1 MIYRVEI
8 WPKDD
13 VPDVRGLGL
22 VKDIQDLGI
31 NHVSSV
37 RVIDVYWIDAGL
49 RPGELNMLCQK
60 LLADPL
66 IQNYLCEP
74 GDMLQEKNN
83 EDHHTIEVAYNAGV
97 SDPIEDTIMKA
108 TLDLGLNNVK
118 AVRTAKRYLIEGT
131 LSVNQLEIIGTR
143 LLVNYNIQHIVDAG
157 VVGFPQNPEY
167 IFKPVYVDIL
177 NTPEFDRMKI
187 GHSFGFDETEFHSII
202 KYFHNEGRNPTD
214 VELET
219 IAQTWSEHC
228 CHKTFAAK
236 INFNSDNWS

>member
-13 VPDVRGLGL
+13 VPDIRGLGL

-31 NHVSSV
+31 KHVTSV
-37 RVIDVYWIDAGL
+37 RVVDVYWIDAEL

-66 IQNYLCEP
+66 IQNYLHEP
-74 GDMLQEKNN
+74 GDMLQDKNSEN
-83 EDHHTIEVAYNAGV
+83 RHAIEVAYNAGV
-97 SDPIEDTIMKA
+97 SDPVEDTIMKA
-108 TLDLGLNNVK
+108 TLDLGLNNVR
-118 AVRTAKRYLIEGT
+118 AVRTAKRYIIEGK
-131 LSVNQLEIIGTR
+131 LNVNQLEIIGTR

-167 IFKPVYVDIL
+167 MFKLVCVDIL
-177 NTPEFDRMKI
+177 NTTEVDRIKI
-187 GHSFGFDETEFHSII
+187 GQSFGFDDTEFESII
-202 KYFHNEGRNPTD
+202 TYFNKEGRNPTD

-228 CHKTFAAK
+228 CQDVCGK
-236 INFNSDNWS
+236 N